1 MALDFKLYPVVWIS
15 IMTSDLGDSSIVDLS
30 KRVSVM

>member
-1 MALDFKLYPVVWIS
+1 MALDFKLHPAVWMS
-15 IMTSDLGDSSIVDLS
+15 IMMSDLGDSSIADLS